1 MQLFLVKKCTYGVK
15 YLQEVVM
22 RTLDMKVFAE
32 RLCTSRHRKQLTK
45 VKLAERAGLKAS
57 HLLTYLEKA
66 QQPGV
71 HAATLMQLAQ
81 ALDVS
86 LDYLVGLTDD
96 PTPHWT
102 RQEGVS

>member
-1 MQLFLVKKCTYGVK
+1 
-15 YLQEVVM
+15 M
-22 RTLDMKVFAE
+22 RTWDMKLFAE
-32 RLCTSRHRKQLTK
+32 RLCTARHRKQLTK
-45 VKLAERAGLKAS
+45 VKLAEHAGIKAP

-71 HAATLMQLAQ
+71 HAATIMHLAQ

-86 LDYLVGLTDD
+86 MDYLVGLTDD

-102 RQEGVS
+102 RQEAP

>member
-1 MQLFLVKKCTYGVK
+1 
-15 YLQEVVM
+15 M

-32 RLCTSRHRKQLTK
+32 RLCTARHRKQLTK
-45 VKLAERAGLKAS
+45 VKLAENACIKAP

-71 HAATLMQLAQ
+71 HAATIMQLAQ
-81 ALDVS
+81 ALEVS
-86 LDYLVGLTDD
+86 TDYLFGLTDD

-102 RQEGVS
+102 RQEVPTHA

>member
-1 MQLFLVKKCTYGVK
+1 
-15 YLQEVVM
+15 M

-86 LDYLVGLTDD
+86 LDSASRMTLPRTGRDRRGSPNADHALASL
-96 PTPHWT
+96 P
-102 RQEGVS
+102 RLA